1 MTRIMERDQG
11 VIARVGPRGR
21 QLMRKDRQQAKRRM
35 ADPRLLIPWSEA
47 ASRDRLSSTLF
58 LAGLLHGVILLGVT
72 FTGMEA
78 PPEPASTSF
87 DVVLITDTND
97 LATPADSELL
107 AQQNM
112 SGAGNTD
119 EPMQLQTAL
128 SQTLE
133 ASALGPE
140 QVGAERTQQ
149 VDTTSREERPTIVAR
164 SLESAMALPDNTVD
178 EQYQPELEQRS
189 FVGTSSA
196 VEIINKP
203 ENETLISDTERRE
216 LVIGANTREARIA
229 AYLSK
234 WKNQVERIGTL
245 NYPNVARTRGLTRFP
260 TLEVAIESSGELH
273 EVVIRSSSGI
283 RSLDQAAMNIVN
295 LSAPFDPFPE
305 FLSKEYD
312 ILRFAYEW
320 RFSDGYASSSGAATD
335 QLQGNAR

>member
-1 MTRIMERDQG
+1 MGRDQG
-11 VIARVGPRGR
+11 VIARVCPRGQ
-21 QLMRKDRQQAKRRM
+21 QLMRKDGQQAKRNI

-72 FTGMEA
+72 FTGVES
-78 PPEPASTSF
+78 PPETSSTSF

-97 LATPADSELL
+97 LVTPADSDML

-112 SGAGNTD
+112 TGAGNTD

-128 SQTLE
+128 NQTIE
-133 ASALGPE
+133 ASTVGPE
-140 QVGAERTQQ
+140 RVGAERPQQ
-149 VDTTSREERPTIVAR
+149 VDSANIDERPTIVAR
-164 SLESAMALPDNTVD
+164 SIESSLAVPEQTVD
-178 EQYQPELEQRS
+178 VERQPELQRQS
-189 FVGTSSA
+189 FAGTSSA

-203 ENETLISDTERRE
+203 EPETLISDSERRE
-216 LVIGANTREARIA
+216 LVISANTREARIA

-245 NYPNVARTRGLTRFP
+245 NYPNVARTQGLTRFP
-260 TLEVAIESSGELH
+260 TLEVAVESSGELH
-273 EVVIRSSSGI
+273 EVIIRNSSGI

-295 LSAPFDPFPE
+295 MSAPFDPFPE
-305 FLSKEYD
+305 FLRKEYD

-320 RFSDGYASSSGAATD
+320 RFSEGYAAQTYTT
-335 QLQGNAR
+335 GNRLGGSAR